1 MWVCETEI
9 YNTCALKILIF
20 TFLSIHRKYCGGL
33 SSRRTKKLEMDFQP
47 GNMGYCFFCIP
58 LLEGILVQGFLSL
71 IMCIL
76 GFVST
81 AYGDNAFN
89 PLNHFLNHITTA
101 LKESTG
107 KETIVSIETI
117 TSLKNHSSLVF
128 NLATAGVIAYVL
140 SCFMMIIGTQFEK
153 FWKHSWLMVPY
164 LIAQMFWIILDIV
177 IGVPLAVIL
186 FYLNYSKD
194 GQIVTSF
201 VLLTSIMS
209 FYFWINVNMA
219 YKKLAG
225 NKTHKNKSTKGQEIP
240 LETFKSNLLQNDEC
254 DIGDKEQSSAYNT
267 QSEE

>member
-1 MWVCETEI
+1 M
-9 YNTCALKILIF
+9 LKILIF

-33 SSRRTKKLEMDFQP
+33 TSRRTKKSEMGSQFGNP
-47 GNMGYCFFCIP
+47 GTQDMGYCFFCVP
-58 LLEGILVQGFLSL
+58 LFEGILVQGFLSL

-89 PLNHFLNHITTA
+89 PVYHFLNHINMA
-101 LKESTG
+101 LEESNE
-107 KETIVSIETI
+107 KVSIVSIETI
-117 TSLKNHSSLVF
+117 NTLKNRGSLMF

-140 SCFMMIIGTQFEK
+140 SCFMMIIGTQFR
-153 FWKHSWLMVPY
+153 KHPFLMIPF
-164 LIAQMFWIILDIV
+164 LIAQMFWIVLDIV

-186 FYLNYSKD
+186 FYLNHSKD

-209 FYFWINVNMA
+209 FYFWINVNKA

-225 NKTHKNKSTKGQEIP
+225 KKTQNKKSTKGQHIP
-240 LETFKSNLLQNDEC
+240 LKTFKSRYMKTSNPSQNDEC
-254 DIGDKEQSSAYNT
+254 DIGDMEQSRVNNNNM
-267 QSEE
+267 QSEV